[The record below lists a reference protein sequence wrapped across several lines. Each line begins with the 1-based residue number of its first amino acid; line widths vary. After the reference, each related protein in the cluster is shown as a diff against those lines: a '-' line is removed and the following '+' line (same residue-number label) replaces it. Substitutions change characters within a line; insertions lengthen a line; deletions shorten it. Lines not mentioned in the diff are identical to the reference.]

1 MTNENLE
8 LSIKKSFES
17 IVPDN
22 SRKEAIYNKLILE
35 MSAKK
40 AAKPSFFSK
49 FTEKLP
55 RIMPYAVSCACL
67 LLVIGITF
75 SGGFDYVLSKNS
87 AETAAYAVEATAES
101 TSYAADAELIED
113 RMIIYEEENVANI
126 TDECDIETPQTS
138 DEYNTE
144 KNGTS
149 LSHKFH
155 ILEDYGQHSYDIV
168 LNEYDPMTIWEQYKE
183 LTDNLNGIELISYEF
198 DELNN
203 IIILDF
209 NEETIKLLKKNHV
222 YNQFIA
228 VGETYR
234 ELYPDYRFSVKA
246 NSELLMI
253 QGKQVDFKS
262 HYYGYGQS

>member
-1 MTNENLE
+1 MANENLE
-8 LSIKKSFES
+8 FSIKKSFDN
-17 IVPDN
+17 IVPDIK
-22 SRKEAIYNKLILE
+22 RKEEIYNKLISE
-35 MSAKK
+35 VSTKEAE
-40 AAKPSFFSK
+40 KPSFFSK
-49 FTEKLP
+49 FTAKFP
-55 RIMPYAVSCACL
+55 RILPYAVVCACL

-75 SGGFDYVLSKNS
+75 SGGFDNMFIEKS
-87 AETAAYAVEATAES
+87 AETAAYALETTAES

-113 RMIIYEEENVANI
+113 RMIKNEAESYVADDCDAEFPEAANENAEDDN
-126 TDECDIETPQTS
+126 
-138 DEYNTE
+138 
-144 KNGTS
+144 KTS
-149 LSHKFH
+149 LSHKFQ

-168 LNEYDPMTIWEQYKE
+168 LNEYDPMIIWEQYKE

-209 NEETIKLLKKNHV
+209 NEETVDLLKKNYV

-253 QGKQVDFKS
+253 EGKQVDFKS
-262 HYYGYGQS
+262 HYFTYGES